1 MSGRQSPASSS
12 GESSGPHTPM
22 LDGQNTSDANGTVVP
37 ASAPAAPAPTSAAN
51 DRRRAARRNTTAEK
65 RASHNAVEKA
75 RRETLNGRFLELAA
89 LLPNLSPIRRPSKSA
104 IVNGSIAHVQAAQ
117 RHRASAARELRLLK
131 LETDALRREL
141 NEWRV
146 RKGISLV
153 DEPPRSD
160 TFAMVLAGEMEVLP
174 EVQPDA
180 DEVPEEEYEQ
190 QQQQQ
195 QQQGR
200 LAAADPRYVQQ
211 QQQIEHARR
220 LAMLKAGML
229 NGSEG
234 GMFAGQQNGYELT
247 QLQQQQLAH
256 EQRLRGYSMS
266 DAYAQSP
273 PDAFARSPPD
283 AYAQSPPA
291 AAYDRP
297 FFAGTGPAALM
308 QRARSGSASARADL
322 PVGFEGFGGRG
333 GEGFARGGEGFTG
346 RSGEGF
352 AGRNGE
358 NFAGRNGDGGFERRG
373 SYMGGVGPGGGGMG
387 PGATNGMGQANGMQG
402 TSTDGSS
409 LYSMM

>member
-1 MSGRQSPASSS
+1 MSGRQSPVSSS

-22 LDGQNTSDANGTVVP
+22 LDGQNNTDANGTTAP
-37 ASAPAAPAPTSAAN
+37 ASAPATNANGTSSAAN

-146 RKGISLV
+146 RKGISLIE
-153 DEPPRSD
+153 EPPRSD
-160 TFAMVLAGEMEVLP
+160 TFSMVLAGEMEVLP

-180 DEVPEEEYEQ
+180 DEVPEEDYEQ
-190 QQQQQ
+190 H
-195 QQQGR
+195 QQGR
-200 LAAADPRYVQQ
+200 MSAADPRYIQQ

-229 NGSEG
+229 NGNEN
-234 GMFAGQQNGYELT
+234 GMFGGQQNGYDQLT

-256 EQRLRGYSMS
+256 EQRLRGFGMN
-266 DAYAQSP
+266 DGYAQSP
-273 PDAFARSPPD
+273 NG
-283 AYAQSPPA
+283 
-291 AAYDRP
+291 YDRQ
-297 FFAGTGPAALM
+297 FFGGNPSM
-308 QRARSGSASARADL
+308 MRSRSGSASARPDL
-322 PVGFEGFGGRG
+322 PAGFDGFNGRG
-333 GEGFARGGEGFTG
+333 GEGFDRQGAFDGCGPAGFDGGRP
-346 RSGEGF
+346 RSGSGM
-352 AGRNGE
+352 GG
-358 NFAGRNGDGGFERRG
+358 GMPGFERRG
-373 SYMGGVGPGGGGMG
+373 SSYMG
-387 PGATNGMGQANGMQG
+387 PGVNGIHDGSLGGMASRQQPTN
-402 TSTDGSS
+402 DGSS

>member
-1 MSGRQSPASSS
+1 MSGRQSPVSSS

-22 LDGQNTSDANGTVVP
+22 LDGQGTNDANSGTAP
-37 ASAPAAPAPTSAAN
+37 STGPSTSHSAAAN

-75 RRETLNGRFLELAA
+75 RRETLNGRFLDLAA

-117 RHRASAARELRLLK
+117 RHRAAAARELRLLK

-160 TFAMVLAGEMEVLP
+160 TFSMVLAGEMEVLP

-190 QQQQQ
+190 QQ
-195 QQQGR
+195 GR
-200 LAAADPRYVQQ
+200 MSAADPRYIQQ

-229 NGSEG
+229 NGNEG
-234 GMFAGQQNGYELT
+234 GMYGGQQTNGFDLT
-247 QLQQQQLAH
+247 PLQQQQLAH
-256 EQRLRGYSMS
+256 EQRLRGFDMNSG
-266 DAYAQSP
+266 
-273 PDAFARSPPD
+273 F
-283 AYAQSPPA
+283 
-291 AAYDRP
+291 DRQ
-297 FFAGTGPAALM
+297 FFGSNPSLM
-308 QRARSGSASARADL
+308 QRSRSGSASARTEL
-322 PVGFEGFGGRG
+322 PAGFDGFDVRGSFDGRSNGFEGGRP
-333 GEGFARGGEGFTG
+333 
-346 RSGEGF
+346 RSGSGM
-352 AGRNGE
+352 GG
-358 NFAGRNGDGGFERRG
+358 GMPGFERRG
-373 SYMGGVGPGGGGMG
+373 SYMSQGSNGMSSIHDGGLGGM
-387 PGATNGMGQANGMQG
+387 ATRQAPPE
-402 TSTDGSS
+402 GSS